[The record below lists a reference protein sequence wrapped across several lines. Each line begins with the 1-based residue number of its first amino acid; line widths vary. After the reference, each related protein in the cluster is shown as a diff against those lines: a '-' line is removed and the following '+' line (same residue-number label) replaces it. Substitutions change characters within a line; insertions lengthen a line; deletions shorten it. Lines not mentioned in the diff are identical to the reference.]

1 MLQYTT
7 DSLETVDESLHGL
20 YEQTDNGY
28 RLKVTGVDDATGLKT
43 ALQSE
48 RDARKAAEKAAKDYA
63 IKYQGI
69 DPELARKL
77 MQDQSL
83 SEEQKLLADGKI
95 DELVGKRT
103 ERMQSEYEKRIQ
115 EAELKAEQA
124 NQFASGFREKA
135 LTSHISEGALASGI
149 VQSALRDVELR
160 ARAEGFQLDADG
172 KPVAL
177 NANGEIIYG
186 KDGRTPLSIAEWS
199 ASLRDTAPHLFGMSV
214 GGGAL
219 GSSDSAAKRKPFAQ
233 MNDAER
239 LQLKQTNPAA
249 FEAAINKR

>member
-1 MLQYTT
+1 MLQYTVDT
-7 DSLETVDESLHGL
+7 LDAVDENFHGL
-20 YEQTDNGY
+20 YEQADNGF
-28 RLKVTGVDDATGLKT
+28 RLKVTGVDDASGLKT

-48 RDARKAAEKAAKDYA
+48 REARKAAEKAAKEYA
-63 IKYQGI
+63 TKFNGI
-69 DPELARKL
+69 DPEQARKL
-77 MQDQSL
+77 LNDQHL
-83 SEEQKLLADGKI
+83 SEEQRLLADGKI
-95 DELVGKRT
+95 DELVSKRT
-103 ERMQSEYEKRIQ
+103 ERMQSDYEARIQ
-115 EAELKAEQA
+115 AAEQKAEQA

-135 LTSHISEGALASGI
+135 LTSHISEGALSAGI

-160 ARAEGFQLDADG
+160 ARADGFQLDANG

-177 NANGEIIYG
+177 DANGETIYG

-199 ASLRDTAPHLFGMSV
+199 AGLRDTAPHLFGQSV